1 MKKKKSHSLT
11 GRINIDM
18 MRKAF
23 KNVKRNRGAAGVD
36 KVSIDMFDANL
47 ELNLLCLMGAL
58 KDRSFTPKPTRR
70 VYIPKDSSG
79 KEMRPLGIPAVRDR
93 VAQEVLRIL
102 LEPIF
107 EPLFH
112 GASYGFR
119 PGRNCHQAI
128 ETALHLHNEE
138 ELTNVVD
145 ADISG
150 FFDNIPHPV
159 IMQALAHE
167 IADGNI
173 LTLVERFLRAGVMDN
188 GQFFATRVGTP
199 QGGVLSPLL
208 ANITL
213 NILDWALEDHSLR
226 FVRYADDFLVLTK
239 TRDQAESALVT
250 IKEEIAKLG
259 LSLSEE
265 KTKVTTYAK
274 GYAFLGFD
282 LSSKS
287 RTMRGKSLKK
297 FKDKVRDL
305 TIRKHNFESDK
316 VIGRLNRV
324 IRGTANYFATSF
336 STHKYLFQQLDK
348 WIRMRLRAMKF
359 KKKLG
364 TNNRR
369 MKTLSFR
376 KLGLLSMLDF
386 ATVKQCKTA

>member
-1 MKKKKSHSLT
+1 MKKKKIHSLT
-11 GRINIDM
+11 GRINIHM

-23 KNVKRNRGAAGVD
+23 KSVKRNRGSAGVD
-36 KVSIDMFDANL
+36 KVSIEMFAANL
-47 ELNLLCLMGAL
+47 DENLLSLMRAL

-79 KEMRPLGIPAVRDR
+79 KKTRPLGIPAVRDR

-102 LEPIF
+102 LDPIF

-112 GASYGFR
+112 EASFGFR
-119 PGRNCHQAI
+119 LGRNCHQAI
-128 ETALHLHNEE
+128 EAALYLHNAMG
-138 ELTNVVD
+138 LYHVVD
-145 ADISG
+145 ADVSG
-150 FFDNIPHPV
+150 FFDNIPHHI
-159 IMQALAHE
+159 IMQALAQE

-188 GQFFATRVGTP
+188 GQFLATRVGTP

-213 NILDWALEDHSLR
+213 NHLDWALEEKGLH

-250 IKEEIAKLG
+250 IEKEITKLG
-259 LSLSEE
+259 LSLSKE
-265 KTKVTTYAK
+265 KTKVTTYGK

-282 LSSKS
+282 LSSRS
-287 RTMRGKSLKK
+287 RSMRDKSLKK
-297 FKDKVRDL
+297 FKDKVKGL
-305 TIRKHNFESDK
+305 TIRKHNFEPEK
-316 VIGRLNRV
+316 VIARLNRV
-324 IRGTANYFATSF
+324 IRGTANYFATHF
-336 STHKYLFQQLDK
+336 STHLYLFEQLDK

-376 KLGLLSMLDF
+376 KLGLLSLLDF
-386 ATVKQCKTA
+386 ATAKQCKLA

>member
-1 MKKKKSHSLT
+1 
-11 GRINIDM
+11 M

-23 KNVKRNRGAAGVD
+23 KNVKRNRGVAGVD
-36 KVSIDMFDANL
+36 RVSIDMFDANL
-47 ELNLLCLMGAL
+47 EDNLSALMRDL
-58 KDRSFTPKPTRR
+58 KDRSFTPKPSLR
-70 VYIPKDSSG
+70 VYIEKDPSG
-79 KEMRPLGIPAVRDR
+79 KETRPLGIPAVRDR

-112 GASYGFR
+112 EASYGFR
-119 PGRNCHQAI
+119 SGRNCHQAI
-128 ETALHLHNEE
+128 EAALHLHNEVG
-138 ELTNVVD
+138 LKHVVD
-145 ADISG
+145 ADVSG
-150 FFDNIPHPV
+150 FFDNIPHSV
-159 IMQALAHE
+159 IMQALAQE
-167 IADGNI
+167 VADGNI

-188 GQFFATRVGTP
+188 GQFLATRVGTP

-213 NILDWALEDHSLR
+213 NHLDWALEEKGLR

-250 IKEEIAKLG
+250 VKEEITKLG

-265 KTKVTTYAK
+265 KTKVTTYMK

-282 LSSKS
+282 ISSKS
-287 RTMRGKSLKK
+287 RTMREKSLKK

-305 TIRKHNFESDK
+305 TIRKHNFESEK

-324 IRGTANYFATSF
+324 IRGTANYFATTF
-336 STHKYLFQQLDK
+336 STHIDLFKQLDK

-369 MKTLSFR
+369 MKTVSFR
-376 KLGLLSMLDF
+376 KLGLLSMMDF
-386 ATVKQCKTA
+386 ATAKQCKSA

>member
-1 MKKKKSHSLT
+1 
-11 GRINIDM
+11 